1 MSKVAYLNIEMLKN
15 FISDVFVALKVPE
28 KDAKIVSDVLITSD
42 LRGITSHGVQR
53 LKYYYDRLVSDQTL
67 PVTNL
72 EIIRETPTTAVIDG
86 HLGMGHVIAHEAM
99 KIAIKKAKEYGMGA
113 VAVRN
118 STHFGIAGYYSIM
131 AVEKG
136 CMGMTVTNARP
147 AIAPTFSVEPMLGTN
162 PIAIGFPSD
171 DFPFILDFS
180 TAIAQRGKI
189 EVYSREDK
197 EIPEGWVISEMGEPL
212 NNAKEILQALVDKTA
227 ALLALGGVGEELGGH
242 KGYGLATFV
251 EIASAAFC
259 QGDFLKMLA
268 GFDREGNRVPYNL
281 GHFFLAIDVE
291 AFCPLEDF
299 KKTTGE
305 ICRAL
310 RGAKL
315 APGQERIYTAGEKE
329 FESSKKVLM
338 EGVPVNKDLQRDLI
352 FLRNELNL
360 NRYKFDFEK

>member
-1 MSKVAYLNIEMLKN
+1 MSNVAYLKVEMLKN
-15 FISDVFVALKVPE
+15 FISDVFMALKVPE
-28 KDAKIVSDVLITSD
+28 KDAKIVTDVLITSD

-53 LKYYYDRLVSDQTL
+53 LKYYYDRLISAQTL

-72 EIIRETPTTAVIDG
+72 GIIRETPTTAVIDG

-99 KIAIKKAKEYGMGA
+99 TIAINKAKEYGMGG

-131 AVEKG
+131 AVKEG

-189 EVYSREDK
+189 EVYSREGK
-197 EIPEGWVISEMGEPL
+197 EIPEGWVISETGKPL

-227 ALLALGGVGEELGGH
+227 ALLALGGTGERLGGH

-291 AFCPLEDF
+291 AFCPLEEF
-299 KKTTGE
+299 KKTTGD

-310 RGAKL
+310 RDSKL
-315 APGQERIYTAGEKE
+315 APKQERIYTAGEKE
-329 FESSKKVLM
+329 YESTKKVLK
-338 EGVPVNKDLQRDLI
+338 EGVPVNQDLQRDLI
-352 FLRNELNL
+352 FLRNELDL
-360 NRYKFDFEK
+360 SYKFDFEK